1 MIGIWA
7 TNPSVGDIFGQQ
19 IYTTITKND
28 PTNWGYT
35 FLILGVCVQV
45 VAILNFICLVEYPK
59 DKGIKI
65 DENASIFSMS
75 SAQNNGN

>member
-28 PTNWGYT
+28 PKNWGYT
-35 FLILGVCVQV
+35 FLILGVCVLV

-65 DENASIFSMS
+65 NENASIFSMS
-75 SAQNNGN
+75 SA